1 MRSSVLAVLVTAGL
15 LSSPHASAAP
25 NACAA
30 LGGALEGRGMCH
42 VHTATPAYTM
52 DLKFPAYYSDE
63 QAIVDY
69 LTQTRDG
76 FLNLAQAPGG
86 RNLPY
91 EMDVTA
97 QSFRSA
103 QTGSAVLKLFQN
115 VGSAHPTTW
124 YKSFTFN
131 ANKGQSVTF
140 DTLFPPGALQQI
152 FPIVQSQLEAQT
164 GLTGSISP
172 ADGLDPAHYQNFAI
186 TDDSVIFFFGRA
198 ELLPSYADATSVAIP
213 RSQLPPLQL

>member
-15 LSSPHASAAP
+15 LASPVASAAP
-25 NACAA
+25 DGCAA
-30 LGGALEGRGMCH
+30 FGGTVEGRGNCH
-42 VHTATPAYTM
+42 VHAATPAYTM
-52 DLKFPAYYSDE
+52 DLRFPADYSDE

-76 FLNLAQAPGG
+76 FVTLAQTPGA

-91 EMDVTA
+91 EMDVVS

-103 QTGSAVLKLFQN
+103 QTHSAVLKLFQN

-124 YKSFTFN
+124 FKSFTFDVD
-131 ANKGQSVTF
+131 KGRPVSF
-140 DTLFPPGALQQI
+140 DTVFPPGALQKI
-152 FPIVQSQLEAQT
+152 FPIVQRQLETQT

-172 ADGLDPAHYQNFAI
+172 GDGLNPAHYQNFAI
-186 TDDSVIFFFGRA
+186 TDDVVIFFFGRA
-198 ELLPSYADATSVAIP
+198 ELLPSYADATSAVVP
-213 RSQLPPLQL
+213 RKQIPPLLL